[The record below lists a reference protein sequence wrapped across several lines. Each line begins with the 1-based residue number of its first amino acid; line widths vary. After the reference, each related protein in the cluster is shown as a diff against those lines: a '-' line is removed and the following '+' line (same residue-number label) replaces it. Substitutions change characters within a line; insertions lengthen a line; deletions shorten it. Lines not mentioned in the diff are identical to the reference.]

1 MSQFSD
7 EIRWPAQIDN
17 FPWLF
22 NRGETEDVEATI
34 LYAEH
39 HNKVRN
45 FIIKA
50 ESYLRKDTGEG
61 DGTLKGLTYRYE
73 LKASLGPLLASFAY
87 QAWANAGVSQPGNI
101 LPFEFII
108 TSSNDSYSAWGAAVG
123 GGGVPYPQLLV
134 QGASSIINNLV
145 YGLNFY
151 SIKPMVSC
159 LVRPS
164 QPVNVLTSAS
174 TNWHT
179 DCLMVNSACSL
190 GPSETGGA
198 VDSLIIRGSIIDL
211 SIPADTTNWS
221 TYADNWQARQVD
233 LVMSL
238 FGVQT

>member
-22 NRGETEDVEATI
+22 NKGETEDVEATI

-39 HNKVRN
+39 HNKIRN

-50 ESYLRKDTGEG
+50 QSYLRKDTGEG

-73 LKASLGPLLASFAY
+73 MKASLGPLLASFAY
-87 QAWANAGVSQPGNI
+87 QAWANSGVSQPGNI
-101 LPFEFII
+101 LPFEFVI
-108 TSSNDSYSAWGAAVG
+108 TSSNDSYASWGAAQG
-123 GGGVPYPQLLV
+123 GGGVPYPRLLV
-134 QGASSIINNLV
+134 QGASSVINNLV

-159 LVRPS
+159 VVRPT
-164 QPVNVLTSAS
+164 QPIQNLTN
-174 TNWHT
+174 TTTQWHT
-179 DCLMVNSACSL
+179 DYNMVNAACLL

-198 VDSLIIRGSIIDL
+198 VDTLIIRGSIIDFA
-211 SIPADTTNWS
+211 IPAETTNWS
-221 TYADNWQARQVD
+221 TYTDR
-233 LVMSL
+233 
-238 FGVQT
+238 